1 MAETIES
8 FVAKLQAE
16 GVEAG
21 RQAGEKL
28 LAEAKQQAEQI
39 VQDAKEQAEKHLT
52 DATAEGE
59 KVLARSKAE
68 LELAARDV
76 VLRLRSAL
84 GRALE
89 VIVAAEIKKE
99 LSDSDFVSRTL
110 HDLVLTYAA
119 ADAEHKQT
127 MNINVSPELQE
138 QLADWA
144 LEMMHKHAQETGMS
158 IDLQGTLETAGFEYS
173 GSGATVEVTLRSV
186 TESICELVGPRLR
199 EIMDKAV
206 GDLKSDEE
214 DEDCPNPEPTPAGE
228 SK

>member
-21 RQAGEKL
+21 RQAAEKL
-28 LAEAKQQAEQI
+28 LAEAKQQSEQI

-52 DATAEGE
+52 DARAEGE
-59 KVLARSKAE
+59 KVLARSKTE

-89 VIVAAEIKKE
+89 AIVTAEVKKE
-99 LSDSDFVSRTL
+99 LPNSDFVSRTL
-110 HDLVLTYAA
+110 HDLILMYAA
-119 ADAEHKQT
+119 ADIEHRQT

-144 LEMMHKHAQETGMS
+144 LEMMHKHAQAGMS
-158 IDLQGTLETAGFEYS
+158 IDLQGTLEAAGFEYTLS
-173 GSGATVEVTLRSV
+173 GPTVEVTLRSV
-186 TESICELVGPRLR
+186 TESICELIGPRLR
-199 EIMDKAV
+199 EIIDKAI
-206 GDLKSDEE
+206 GDLQSDEE
-214 DEDCPNPEPTPAGE
+214 REDCPDPEPTPAGE

>member
-21 RQAGEKL
+21 RQAAEKL
-28 LAEAKQQAEQI
+28 LTEAKQRAEQI

-52 DATAEGE
+52 DARAEGE
-59 KVLARSKAE
+59 KVLARSKTE

-84 GRALE
+84 RRALE
-89 VIVAAEIKKE
+89 AIVAAEVKKE
-99 LSDSDFVSRTL
+99 LPNSDFVSRML
-110 HDLVLTYAA
+110 HDLIVMYAA
-119 ADAEHKQT
+119 ADIEHTQT

-144 LEMMHKHAQETGMS
+144 LEMMHKHTRETGMS
-158 IDLQGTLETAGFEYS
+158 IDLQGTLEAAGFEYTL
-173 GSGATVEVTLRSV
+173 SGATVEVTLRSV

-199 EIMDKAV
+199 EIIDKAI
-206 GDLKSDEE
+206 GDLQSDEE
-214 DEDCPNPEPTPAGE
+214 REDCPDPEPTPAGE

>member
-21 RQAGEKL
+21 RQAAEKL
-28 LAEAKQQAEQI
+28 LAEARQQAEQI

-52 DATAEGE
+52 DAKADGE
-59 KVLARSKAE
+59 KLLTRSRTE

-89 VIVAAEIKKE
+89 AIVAAEVKKE
-99 LSDSDFVSRTL
+99 LPDSDFVSRTL
-110 HDLVLTYAA
+110 HDLVLMYAA
-119 ADAEHKQT
+119 ADIEHRQT
-127 MNINVSPELQE
+127 MSINVSPELRG
-138 QLADWA
+138 QLTDWA
-144 LEMMHKHAQETGMS
+144 LEMMHKHARETGMT
-158 IDLQGTLETAGFEYS
+158 IDLQGTLEAAGFEYTL
-173 GSGATVEVTLRSV
+173 SGATVEVTLRSV
-186 TESICELVGPRLR
+186 TESICELVGARLR
-199 EIMDKAV
+199 EIIDKAV
-206 GDLKSDEE
+206 GDLQSGEE
-214 DEDCPNPEPTPAGE
+214 RKDCPDPEPTAAGE